1 MASKKF
7 VKRKLW
13 WDVELQKI
21 RNEIISIYNIY
32 KNLDFTNLALDG
44 RLQELRKVFRM
55 KIRQK
60 KKQITSDLAK
70 KLITFKIKREAS
82 FGAK

>member
-70 KLITFKIKREAS
+70 KIDYL
-82 FGAK
+82 